1 MKRVILFIIIGLAI
15 SGDGLW
21 LATHGGGA
29 KADAD
34 EKPAA
39 DAKPAAGE
47 DESKVTVTHDTN
59 GNVVV
64 QMDDETQGN
73 VGIVVANPAG
83 AEFSP
88 ELKTYGRVVDPAPIA
103 DLFLQL
109 TAAEA
114 TFDNAHE
121 ELERQKTLKAQNNS
135 SDRALQSALATYK
148 ENMMAAMGLR
158 AKIQMAWGNKLVDIT
173 GPLVEPPGT
182 ERKPPP
188 NSITDGN
195 VLIRLDL
202 PAGESLG
209 SVPDTARVVPLGTN
223 TQPIVA
229 QYYDEIPAVDPQTLV
244 RGFLFYST
252 NSLKAGEP
260 VTGYLR
266 TAGEPLKGVIIPRD
280 AVVRTEGKG
289 WVYVMGG
296 NGESFTR
303 KEIPLD
309 HSTDNGWFV
318 AIGIT
323 EADHVVV
330 TGAQV
335 LLSQELKA
343 SMSPD

>member
-1 MKRVILFIIIGLAI
+1 MKRAFLLIIISLTI
-15 SGDGLW
+15 SGDGVW

-29 KADAD
+29 RADAD
-34 EKPAA
+34 DQKPAA
-39 DAKPAAGE
+39 AKPADE
-47 DESKVTVTHDTN
+47 DENKTTVTHDTN
-59 GNVVV
+59 GNAVV

-73 VGIVVANPAG
+73 AGIVVANPVA

-88 ELKTYGRVVDPAPIA
+88 ELKTYGHVVDPAPIA
-103 DLFLQL
+103 DLFIQL

-114 TFDNAHE
+114 TFDNSHE

-135 SDRALQSALATYK
+135 SERALQSALATYQ
-148 ENMMAAMGLR
+148 ENMMAAMGIR
-158 AKIQMAWGNKLVDIT
+158 AKIQLAWGEKMADIT
-173 GPLVEPPGT
+173 GPLVVPPGT
-182 ERKPPP
+182 ERNQPSNP
-188 NSITDGN
+188 ITDGN

-229 QYYDEIPAVDPQTLV
+229 QYYDEVPAVDSQTLM
-244 RGFLFYST
+244 RSFLFYST

-266 TAGEPLKGVIIPRD
+266 IPGEPLKGVIIPRD

-289 WVYVMGG
+289 WVYVLGS

-309 HSTDNGWFV
+309 HAVENGWFV
-318 AIGIT
+318 ATGIT
-323 EADHVVV
+323 AGDNVVV

-335 LLSQELKA
+335 LLSEELKA